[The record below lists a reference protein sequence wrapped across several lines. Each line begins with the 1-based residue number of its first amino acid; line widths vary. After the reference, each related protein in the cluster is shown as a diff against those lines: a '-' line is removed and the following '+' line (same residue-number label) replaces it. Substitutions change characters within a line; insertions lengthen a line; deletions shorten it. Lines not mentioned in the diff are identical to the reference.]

1 MNEYLTFDKFI
12 TPIFIQ
18 IIFWLGVA
26 AIVILSLLSIVNGAA
41 LPGLLM
47 LIIGPL
53 VWRMYTELMLVIF
66 KINDNLSAIRKR
78 GENEGAFK

>member
-18 IIFWLGVA
+18 IIFWLGIA
-26 AIVILSLLSIVNGAA
+26 GIVILSLMAIVNGAA
-41 LPGLLM
+41 LQGLLM
-47 LIIGPL
+47 LILGPL
-53 VWRMYTELMLVIF
+53 IWRMYTELLLVIF